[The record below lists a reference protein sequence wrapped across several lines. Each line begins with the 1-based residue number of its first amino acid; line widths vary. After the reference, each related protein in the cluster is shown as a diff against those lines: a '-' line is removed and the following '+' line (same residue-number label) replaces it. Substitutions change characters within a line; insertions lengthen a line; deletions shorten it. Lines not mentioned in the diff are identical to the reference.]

1 MRQLTSLD
9 AQFLAMESAR
19 VSGHVS
25 GLAIYDPST
34 APGGAG
40 APRDICRLLSPPSTA
55 PGGAVP
61 QSDICR
67 LVSERLHMLPPFR
80 YRLVPVPLGLDHPYW
95 IEDPDFDLDFHVR
108 ETAVAPPGDDRQLAD
123 LVARIVARPLDRSR
137 PLWELYLIH
146 GLPKGRIGVLTK
158 IHHSVVDGVSG
169 AEILTILLDVSPEGR
184 EVPPGRPPR
193 AERVPSQLEML
204 GRGLSRLPAQPLR
217 AAAAI
222 PATIPNL
229 GNIPGAELVPGLS
242 TVDRQVRRVRR
253 FFSGSRDRPI
263 LERSRLRVPRTRFN
277 GPISA
282 HRRFAFGSLPLDRV
296 KAIKDELG
304 ITVNDAV
311 VGLCA
316 TALRNWFA
324 ERGELPDEPLISMVP
339 VSVRTREQMG
349 TFGNRVSAMFVPIPT
364 DVADTRERLMKAH
377 ETLRGAKDRHRA
389 VPAELLQDVTQ
400 FIPPAVHAR
409 ASRVTM
415 QLGARFAPPINT
427 VISNV
432 PGPRSPLFIAGAK
445 LEHQYPVSVITDG
458 VGLNITCLSYLDH
471 IDFGIVADHD
481 QVDDAWP
488 MMDAVEDAL
497 RELDRVVCGP
507 RRPRK
512 AAAPRKEPARS
523 R

>member
-1 MRQLTSLD
+1 MQQLTSLD

-34 APGGAG
+34 APGGEVTQEG
-40 APRDICRLLSPPSTA
+40 
-55 PGGAVP
+55 
-61 QSDICR
+61 ICR
-67 LVSERLHMLPPFR
+67 LVAERLHLLPPFR

-108 ETAVAPPGDDRQLAD
+108 ETAVAPPGNDRQLAE
-123 LVARIVARPLDRSR
+123 LVARIVARPLDRGR
-137 PLWELYLIH
+137 PLWELYIIH
-146 GLPKGRIGVLTK
+146 GLPKGRVGILTK

-204 GRGLSRLPAQPLR
+204 GRGLSKLPAQPLR

-263 LERSRLRVPRTRFN
+263 LERSRLKVPRTRFN
-277 GPISA
+277 GEISA

-324 ERGELPDEPLISMVP
+324 ERDELPDDPLIAMVP

-377 ETLRGAKDRHRA
+377 ETLRGAKERHRA

-409 ASRVTM
+409 ASRLTM
-415 QLGARFAPPINT
+415 QLGARYAPPINV

-432 PGPRSPLFIAGAK
+432 PGPRMPLFIAGAK
-445 LEHQYPVSVITDG
+445 MEGHFPVSVITDG

-481 QVDDAWP
+481 MVDDAWP
-488 MMDAVEDAL
+488 MMEAVEDAL
-497 RELDRVVCGP
+497 REIDELVCGRKP
-507 RRPRK
+507 SRK
-512 AAAPRKEPARS
+512 AASRRKEAAPTA
-523 R
+523 

>member
-1 MRQLTSLD
+1 MRQLTPLD

-34 APGGAG
+34 APGGTLDQK
-40 APRDICRLLSPPSTA
+40 DIS
-55 PGGAVP
+55 
-61 QSDICR
+61 R
-67 LVSERLHMLPPFR
+67 LVSERLHMLPPFHW
-80 YRLVPVPLGLDHPYW
+80 RLVPVPFGLDHPYW

-108 ETAVAPPGDDRQLAD
+108 ETAVSPPGSDRQLAE
-123 LVARIVARPLDRSR
+123 LVARIVARPLDRAR

-146 GLPKGRIGVLTK
+146 GLPKGRVGVLTK

-204 GRGLSRLPAQPLR
+204 GRGLAGLPAQPVR
-217 AAAAI
+217 AIRAL

-229 GNIPGAELVPGLS
+229 GEIPGAELIPGLPRIGK
-242 TVDRQVRRVRR
+242 TMKRVQR
-253 FFSGSRDRPI
+253 FVSGSRDGEI
-263 LERSRLRVPRTRFN
+263 LERSRLKVPRTRFN

-282 HRRFAFGSLPLDRV
+282 HRRFSFGSLPLEKV

-324 ERGELPDEPLISMVP
+324 ERDELPDDPLIAMVP

-377 ETLRGAKDRHRA
+377 ETLRGAKERHRA
-389 VPAELLQDVTQ
+389 VPAELLQDVTR

-409 ASRVTM
+409 ASRLTM
-415 QLGARFAPPINT
+415 QIGARFAPPINV

-432 PGPRSPLFIAGAK
+432 PGPRMPLFIAGAK
-445 LEHQYPVSVITDG
+445 WERHYPVSVITDG

-481 QVDDAWP
+481 MVDEAWSL
-488 MMDAVEDAL
+488 MEAVEKAL
-497 RELDRVVCGP
+497 RELDEGVCGP
-507 RRPRK
+507 KRPRK
-512 AAAPRKEPARS
+512 PSKKPAPQRKAVRPAT
-523 R
+523 

>member
-34 APGGAG
+34 APGGEVTQQ
-40 APRDICRLLSPPSTA
+40 DIC
-55 PGGAVP
+55 
-61 QSDICR
+61 D
-67 LVSERLHMLPPFR
+67 LVAERLHLLPPFR

-95 IEDPDFDLDFHVR
+95 IEDPDFDLDFHIR

-123 LVARIVARPLDRSR
+123 LIARIVARPLDRAR

-146 GLPKGRIGVLTK
+146 GLPKGRVGVLTK
-158 IHHSVVDGVSG
+158 IHHAVVDGVSG

-184 EVPPGRPPR
+184 EVPPGRTPR
-193 AERVPSQLEML
+193 PERVPSQLEML
-204 GRGLSRLPAQPLR
+204 GRGLSKLPAQPWR
-217 AAAAI
+217 AAKAI

-229 GNIPGAELVPGLS
+229 GNIPGAELVPGLPA
-242 TVDRQVRRVRR
+242 VDKQIRRVRR

-263 LERSRLRVPRTRFN
+263 LERSRLKVPRTRFN
-277 GPISA
+277 SEISA
-282 HRRFAFGSLPLDRV
+282 HRRFAFGSLPLERV

-316 TALRNWFA
+316 TALRNWFD
-324 ERGELPDEPLISMVP
+324 ERGELPDDPLIAMVP

-377 ETLRGAKDRHRA
+377 ETLAGAKDRHRA

-409 ASRVTM
+409 ASRLTM
-415 QLGARFAPPINT
+415 QLGARFAPPINV

-432 PGPRSPLFIAGAK
+432 PGPRMPLFIAGAK
-445 LEHQYPVSVITDG
+445 MERHYPVSVITDG

-481 QVDDAWP
+481 MVDDAWP
-488 MMDAVEDAL
+488 LMEAVEDAL
-497 RELDRVVCGP
+497 RELDSIVCG
-507 RRPRK
+507 K
-512 AAAPRKEPARS
+512 APTKRAPSRQKEVAPAT
-523 R
+523 